1 MSAWRRSRLRLS
13 GSLAGAFSAI
23 QRTTAAGIC
32 TALDLVAQDKL
43 PQKGFV
49 GQEAVALQDFLGNR
63 FGQAYAT
70 ECAGEAV
77 AA

>member
-1 MSAWRRSRLRLS
+1 VAGHRL
-13 GSLAGAFSAI
+13 SAI

-32 TALDLVAQDKL
+32 TALDLVVQGRL
-43 PQKGFV
+43 PQQGFV
-49 GQEAVALQDFLGNR
+49 GQEAVALQEFLANR

-70 ECAGEAV
+70 ECLGEVV

>member
-1 MSAWRRSRLRLS
+1 MQDPYPGRILGTEGAGPRLS
-13 GSLAGAFSAI
+13 AT
-23 QRTTAAGIC
+23 QRPTAAGIC
-32 TALDLVAQDKL
+32 TALDLVAQGKL